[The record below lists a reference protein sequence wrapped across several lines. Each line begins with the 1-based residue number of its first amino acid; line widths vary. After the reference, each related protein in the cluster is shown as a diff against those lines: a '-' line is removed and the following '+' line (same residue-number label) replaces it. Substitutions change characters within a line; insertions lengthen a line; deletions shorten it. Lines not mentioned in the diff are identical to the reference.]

1 MSKFT
6 KKIEQEYK
14 VISYIGEFHRE
25 DVIVEFNKDIKK
37 YSAEGWNANIIQ
49 INKLEGDLTDLKLM
63 LEKDLTSDK
72 KIDLNVKGE

>member
-14 VISYIGEFHRE
+14 VISYIGEFRRE

-37 YSAEGWNANIIQ
+37 HDAEGWKANIIQ
-49 INKLEGDLTDLKLM
+49 INKLEGDLTDLKIM
-63 LEKDLTSDK
+63 LEKDLTD
-72 KIDLNVKGE
+72 D